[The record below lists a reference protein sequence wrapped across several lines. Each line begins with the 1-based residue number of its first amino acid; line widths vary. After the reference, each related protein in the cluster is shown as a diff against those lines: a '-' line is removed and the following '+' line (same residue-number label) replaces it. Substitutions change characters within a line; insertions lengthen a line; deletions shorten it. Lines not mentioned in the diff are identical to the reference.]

1 MPFHLDAAAAQIAA
15 HFGAVAG
22 SDPWRGGHVAPG
34 QFAPII
40 TAGREAIAGPRAERQ
55 PRRMVPP
62 PAARGARQGVLS
74 VRNLDSRSG
83 SATCATA
90 SSAVWFPPPAL
101 WNGAGSPHQNPAERG

>member
-1 MPFHLDAAAAQIAA
+1 MLYRLDCSAAELAALFRASL
-15 HFGAVAG
+15 GD
-22 SDPWRGGHVAPG
+22 DPWRGDHVAPG

-83 SATCATA
+83 SVTYATA
-90 SSAVWFPPPAL
+90 SSAVWFTPPAL